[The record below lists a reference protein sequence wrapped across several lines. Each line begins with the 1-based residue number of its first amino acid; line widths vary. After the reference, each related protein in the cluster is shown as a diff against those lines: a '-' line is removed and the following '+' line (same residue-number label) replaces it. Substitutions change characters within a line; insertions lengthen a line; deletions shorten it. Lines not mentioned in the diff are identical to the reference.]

1 MRFICSIR
9 LFYGIIIP
17 VPAFSGV
24 TDGKRNVVGAF
35 GFSVQRGVFEYIFNS
50 LLAESTQP
58 EPHTLAEAE
67 VFPAFVLP
75 AVPVIVH
82 PL

>member
-1 MRFICSIR
+1 MRFICIR
-9 LFYGIIIP
+9 LFYAVIIP

-24 TDGKRNVVGAF
+24 ADGKRNVVGAF
-35 GFSVQRGVFEYIFNS
+35 GFSVQRGVFKYIFNG